1 MPTQL
6 GFLLASL
13 DIGTLEMEKLTCL
26 KIVICKIKN
35 KPYLRTPV
43 AGDGRAKEED
53 MLLIRRHTYNVRG
66 KTVQVESEDED
77 SLEKIA
83 WCWLAGFLGL

>member
-13 DIGTLEMEKLTCL
+13 DIGTLEKLTCL

-43 AGDGRAKEED
+43 AGDGRAEEEE
-53 MLLIRRHTYNVRG
+53 MLLIRRHTYNMCG

-77 SLEKIA
+77 SLEKSA
-83 WCWLAGFLGL
+83 WCWLALSSWGL